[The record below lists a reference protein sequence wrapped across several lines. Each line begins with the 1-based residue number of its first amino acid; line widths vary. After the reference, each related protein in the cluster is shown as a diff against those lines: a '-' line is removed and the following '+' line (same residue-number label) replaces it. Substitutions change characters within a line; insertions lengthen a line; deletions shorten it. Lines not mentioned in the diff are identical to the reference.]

1 MGGGY
6 VGDAGAFVIETILG
20 LYILIV
26 LLRFMLQWARADF
39 YNPISQFIVTVTNP
53 LLLPL
58 RRFIPGLFGIDLA
71 SVVLL
76 VALLIL
82 KTYLLAWLAGAH
94 PNFFGVFVLAIGE
107 LLKLGVYVLMFAIFV
122 RVILSWVAPR
132 SYHPGVNL
140 VVSLSEPLL
149 APARRLLPALG
160 GLDLS
165 PIVAFLFLGL
175 TLRLLVQPIIDVGAA
190 LALS

>member
-1 MGGGY
+1 MGGY
-6 VGDAGAFVIETILG
+6 VGNAGAFLIETLLG

-39 YNPISQFIVTVTNP
+39 YNPISQFIVAVTNP
-53 LLLPL
+53 PLLPL
-58 RRFIPGLFGIDLA
+58 RRLIPGLFGIDVA

-76 VALLIL
+76 LALVML
-82 KTYLLAWLAGAH
+82 KVYLLAWLAGAH
-94 PNFFGVFVLAIGE
+94 PNLVGVLVLAAGD
-107 LLKLGVYVLMFAIFV
+107 LLKLVVYVFMFAIFV

-140 VVSLSEPLL
+140 VVSLSEPLM
-149 APARRLLPALG
+149 APARRLLPAIG

-165 PIVAFLFLGL
+165 PVFAFLFLGL
-175 TLRLLVQPIIDVGAA
+175 TLRLIVQPIIDLGAG

>member
-1 MGGGY
+1 MGGY
-6 VGDAGAFVIETILG
+6 VGNAGAFLIETLLG

-39 YNPISQFIVTVTNP
+39 YNPISQFIVAVTNP
-53 LLLPL
+53 PLLPL
-58 RRFIPGLFGIDLA
+58 RRLIPGLFGIDVA

-76 VALLIL
+76 LALVML
-82 KTYLLAWLAGAH
+82 KVYLLAWLAGAH
-94 PNFFGVFVLAIGE
+94 PNLVGVLVLAVGD
-107 LLKLGVYVLMFAIFV
+107 LLKLVVYVFMFAIFV

-140 VVSLSEPLL
+140 VVSLSEPLM
-149 APARRLLPALG
+149 APARRLLPAIG

-165 PIVAFLFLGL
+165 PVFAFLFLGL
-175 TLRLLVQPIIDVGAA
+175 TLRLIVQPIIDLGAG